1 MIPDAP
7 RDDPPRVP
15 TVPKARPIVGW
26 GEAAPTPPDRRQGVG
41 GASLAAGGTLEAAKP
56 AMGRDE
62 FDGLGLAVA
71 SWTARPTVPAL
82 HQRRAGRRRDVDL
95 AATLR
100 AARRTGGQV
109 WQVRRRAG
117 RRRTPGLVVL
127 WDVSGSMVEQI
138 RYYGMWLAGL
148 VRWRTDVTVYAFGAA
163 WADVTPLL
171 ADPADVWGALSRFEE
186 WGGGT
191 AIGQA
196 VAGVVASSVLRPST
210 RVVVISDGWEAA
222 PAEELARALARLK
235 NRCARLVWLNPLMAT
250 RGYEPIQRG
259 IRVALRYVDRMTAG
273 ATYRE
278 LARIGQAEA
287 AWR

>member
-1 MIPDAP
+1 M
-7 RDDPPRVP
+7 P
-15 TVPKARPIVGW
+15 TAPKARPLVGW
-26 GEAAPTPPDRRQGVG
+26 GEAAPAPPDRRQGVG
-41 GASLAAGGTLEAAKP
+41 GASLAAGGTLDASPPETAW
-56 AMGRDE
+56 
-62 FDGLGLAVA
+62 DGLRLAVA
-71 SWTARPTVPAL
+71 SWTARQAVPAL
-82 HQRRAGRRRDVDL
+82 HQKRAGRRRDVDL
-95 AATLR
+95 AATVR

-127 WDVSGSMVEQI
+127 WDVSGSMADQI
-138 RYYGMWLAGL
+138 RYYGVWLAGL
-148 VRWRTDVTVYAFGAA
+148 VSRRTDVAVYAFGAA

-171 ADPADVWGALSRFEE
+171 ADTDNVWGALARFEE

-196 VAGVVASSVLRPST
+196 VAGVVAASVLRPST

-222 PAEELARALARLK
+222 PADELARALARLK
-235 NRCARLVWLNPLMAT
+235 NRCARVVWLNPLMAT
-250 RGYEPIQRG
+250 PGYEPIQRG
-259 IRVALRYVDRMTAG
+259 IRVALRYVDRMAAG
-273 ATYRE
+273 ATYRD

>member
-7 RDDPPRVP
+7 RAEPPRAP
-15 TVPKARPIVGW
+15 AAPKARPLVGW
-26 GEAAPTPPDRRQGVG
+26 SEAAAAPPDRRQGVG
-41 GASLAAGGTLEAAKP
+41 GASLAAGGTLAAPGTP
-56 AMGRDE
+56 AWP
-62 FDGLGLAVA
+62 DGLQLAVA

-82 HQRRAGRRRDVDL
+82 HQHRAGRRREVDL
-95 AATLR
+95 AATLS
-100 AARRTGGQV
+100 AARRTAGQV

-117 RRRTPGLVVL
+117 RRRRPGLVVL
-127 WDVSGSMVEQI
+127 WDVSGSMADQI
-138 RYYGMWLAGL
+138 RYYGLWLAGV
-148 VRWRTDVTVYAFGAA
+148 VRERPDVAVYAFGAD

-171 ADPADVWGALSRFEE
+171 ADTRDVWGALRQFEE

-196 VAGVVASSVLRPST
+196 VAGVVAASVLRPST

-222 PAEELARALARLK
+222 PPDQLAWALARLK

-250 RGYEPIQRG
+250 PGYEPIQRG

-273 ATYRE
+273 ATYQD
-278 LARIGQAEA
+278 LARVGQAEA